1 MRGDDDL
8 VASLK
13 AAAAGYLLNDKDPGR
28 LALPLRGVLDD
39 EAARPAATGRA
50 EATVSCA

>member
-1 MRGDDDL
+1 MDCSLLGKDRG
-8 VASLK
+8 
-13 AAAAGYLLNDKDPGR
+13 
-28 LALPLRGVLDD
+28 LRGVLAG